1 MKLTEKIKKLFLE
14 AIHEHPFSIILF
26 FIGCVVW
33 SINTG
38 FDYSSE
44 KINYLE
50 LVMIIFFG
58 GSLGTLLSEA
68 IHLYRKDFEGYNLK
82 VPVNIAIYG
91 GITLISALC
100 VIPQWLLNNVES
112 WMDKCGDALDGYASL
127 TMYIAIFVIVTVC
140 TLTIYFFYKKSKESF
155 ETYVAKAFCGCMKAE
170 LLYLIVALGVLLVL
184 AIFDTLIFSGN
195 NFDLIEHVEIIVIG
209 LVQFPCLIIGLTKT
223 EEPLGKFAKGI
234 LTYVFTSLTA
244 IAFLII
250 YIYIFKI
257 IFSLDLP
264 SNEVFEILTWL
275 FFFGVIIWTMAQ
287 GCEDENLQK
296 FFRIFPFL
304 FVPCIILQ
312 IICVAMRISEYGF
325 TISRYFGL
333 ALIIFEII
341 YYVIYTIKFIRK
353 KDIVSNM
360 LFVIIAAS
368 FIVFFVP
375 GLSAESAITNSQKQA
390 INRYLELGNK
400 SNKDVKLRAN
410 SAYHTISNS
419 GGLAGYNYL
428 YKTLSKEE
436 LEKVKALSNSYGE
449 SYDSTTDEYINDVSN
464 DSDTGVIEI
473 NVTADNNSSSINLD
487 GYTQLF
493 YPTLVNDQIYLDENS
508 GIDNLEAIMVE
519 MRGEELGT
527 VDLKDTIYKLANLSR
542 ESNTYNGPEF
552 DEVISQPIDLSAG
565 GKFIVTNIGIYGTY
579 DNSTKEYRFESI
591 SIDGFVL
598 K

>member
-14 AIHEHPFSIILF
+14 AINEHPFSIILF
-26 FIGCVVW
+26 FIGCVMW
-33 SINTG
+33 SISSG

-44 KINYLE
+44 KVNYLE
-50 LVMIIFFG
+50 LVMLIFFG
-58 GSLGTLLSEA
+58 ASLGTLLSEA

-82 VPVNIAIYG
+82 APVNIAIYG

-127 TMYIAIFVIVTVC
+127 TMYIAIFVIVTIC
-140 TLTIYFFYKKSKESF
+140 TLTIYFFYKKSGESF

-296 FFRIFPFL
+296 FFRLFPFL

-325 TISRYFGL
+325 TINRYFGL

-360 LFVIIAAS
+360 LFVIIAAA

-436 LEKVKALSNSYGE
+436 LEKVIALSNSYGE

-527 VDLKDTIYKLANLSR
+527 VDLKDTIYKLADLSR